1 MCFRP
6 PSSSEFANAAN
17 GQESSQSQAAPAAA
31 QGSAQYDYS
40 AHSVQDEKNQIQ
52 QQAQPQE
59 IKAEAASQQEV
70 NQYADQLVKEY
81 E

>member
-6 PSSSEFANAAN
+6 PSSSEFANAAD
-17 GQESSQSQAAPAAA
+17 GQGSSQSQSAPAAV
-31 QGSAQYDYS
+31 QRSAQHEYS
-40 AHSVQDEKNQIQ
+40 AQSMQDAKDQIQ
-52 QQAQPQE
+52 QQAQPRE
-59 IKAEAASQQEV
+59 TKAEAASQQEV

>member
-6 PSSSEFANAAN
+6 PPSPETADAAD
-17 GQESSQSQAAPAAA
+17 GQGASQSQSPPAA
-31 QGSAQYDYS
+31 QESAQHDYL
-40 AHSVQDEKNQIQ
+40 AHSRQHAKDQIQ
-52 QQAQPQE
+52 QQAQPRE

-70 NQYADQLVKEY
+70 NQYADQLMKEY